1 MSQRASLVEALTAA
15 FQSVGA
21 DGGLSLLRALYA
33 LARGIAGSLDSSKDI
48 EDVVSITAVRIVEM
62 QERGTPAIDIANQIP
77 TILRNATIDL
87 MRRKHRTWD
96 ELKEEQL
103 ISTLASPD
111 VEVASQE
118 SLREF
123 IAHFTALGEP
133 ARLALGMKADGASYA
148 AIRAHFR
155 ADLQLE
161 YTLENLAAIVSRA
174 RARLR
179 TLMREYFD

>member
-15 FQSVGA
+15 FQLVGG
-21 DGGLSLLRALYA
+21 DSGLSLLRALYG

-48 EDVVSITAVRIVEM
+48 EDVVSITAVRICEM
-62 QERGTPAIDIANQIP
+62 QERGTPAIDIANQTP

-87 MRRKHRTWD
+87 LRRKHRTWD

-111 VEVASQE
+111 VEVTSQE
-118 SLREF
+118 SLCEF
-123 IAHFTALGEP
+123 ITHFEALGEP

-148 AIRAHFR
+148 EIRAHLHAELR
-155 ADLQLE
+155 LE
-161 YTLENLAAIVSRA
+161 YTTENLAAIVSRA

-179 TLMREYFD
+179 TLMRKDFD